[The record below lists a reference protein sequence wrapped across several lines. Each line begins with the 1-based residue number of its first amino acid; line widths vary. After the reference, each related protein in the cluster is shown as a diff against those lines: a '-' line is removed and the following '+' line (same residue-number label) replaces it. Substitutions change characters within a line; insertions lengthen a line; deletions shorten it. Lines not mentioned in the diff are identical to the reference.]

1 VAKDQSR
8 FTLPTRHIDGASRA
22 DIEQALAAAEG
33 AWNETTRLTQELDAT
48 SLLLKETFRE
58 LDQARRELDLRDET
72 IAELSRQLEECV
84 PEQRYAGAAV
94 HTSESRLAAIFAQA
108 AVGLSEI
115 APDGQF
121 RMANDQLCAM
131 LGRSREELLKLNI
144 QDVTHPDDLARN
156 LPLFVRLIET
166 GEVFSIEKRYV
177 RPDGSHFWAISSVSR
192 IIGPGGEALGVIAA
206 TVDLTE
212 RREAELKL
220 RETRDEAIKARA
232 EAEQASRAKSRF
244 LASVSHDLRQPVTSA
259 NLFLD
264 LLKRRPLGPK
274 ERELVEPL
282 ASSIDSLIGML
293 NGLLQVA
300 RLDAGIVI
308 ADPREFPLDELLQ
321 RLFDEF
327 QRPAQAAGLRF
338 HIPPVH
344 LRVRSDPLLLELIL
358 RNLISNAIKY
368 TPEGSVLVLTRA
380 GDGHVVLDV
389 TDTGLGIAAEHRD
402 LIFNEFYQGSETARD
417 HSRGFGIGLAT
428 ARRVAALL
436 GIRIGVKSEVGR
448 GSTFSVVLP
457 QAESGEVM
465 SVYPTDDGI
474 EGLAGHSVL
483 VADDEPLV
491 LRGLEVML
499 SSWDMQVHA
508 VRTLAQAKA
517 LLKTLDRPPDVVIAD
532 YSLAY
537 GEKGTDVVAAAR
549 LHGTVAAILLTG
561 DTSPDRLADAERSGC
576 RLLHKPVNADTLGA
590 VLKEVCLKP

>member
-1 VAKDQSR
+1 VTQDRSSVG
-8 FTLPTRHIDGASRA
+8 LPAGLR
-22 DIEQALAAAEG
+22 
-33 AWNETTRLTQELDAT
+33 ETTLQE
-48 SLLLKETFRE
+48 E
-58 LDQARRELDLRDET
+58 LAQARRELDRRDEI
-72 IAELSRQLEECV
+72 IATLSRKLDECV
-84 PEQRYAGAAV
+84 PAARNAESTV
-94 HTSESRLAAIFAQA
+94 AQKVLRESERRLSAIFAQA

-115 APDGQF
+115 GPDGRF
-121 RMANDQLCAM
+121 RMVNDQLCSL
-131 LGRSREELLKLNI
+131 LGRTREELLRLNV

-156 LPLFVRLIET
+156 LPLFARLVET

-177 RPDGSHFWAISSVSR
+177 RADGSHFWAVSSVSR
-192 IIGPGGEALGVIAA
+192 IIGPDGEALGVIAA

-212 RREAELKL
+212 RREAENRL
-220 RETRDEAIKARA
+220 RETRDEAVQARA

-259 NLFLD
+259 SLFLD

-300 RLDAGIVI
+300 RLDAGIVT
-308 ADPREFPLDELLQ
+308 ADPRDFLLDELLQ

-338 HIPPVH
+338 HVPPVH

-368 TPEGSVLVLTRA
+368 TPDGSVSVLTRVE
-380 GDGHVVLDV
+380 DGHVVLDV
-389 TDTGLGIAAEHRD
+389 TDTGLGIAKEDSER
-402 LIFNEFYQGSETARD
+402 IFDEFYQGAQTARD

-436 GIRIGVKSEVGR
+436 GIEIAVASEIGR
-448 GSTFSVVLP
+448 GSTFSLVLA
-457 QAESGEVM
+457 QA
-465 SVYPTDDGI
+465 DDEETAAPDRRYFGI
-474 EGLAGHSVL
+474 QSLAGCSAL
-483 VADDEPLV
+483 VIDDEPLV

-499 SSWDMQVHA
+499 RSWDVQVHA
-508 VRTLAQAKA
+508 VRTLGQAKE
-517 LLKTLDRPPDVVIAD
+517 LFRTLDRPLDVVIAD
-532 YSLAY
+532 YSLAH
-537 GEKGTDVVAAAR
+537 GERGKDVVAAAR
-549 LHGTVAAILLTG
+549 RHGTEAAILLTG
-561 DTSPDRLADAERSGC
+561 DTSPERLAEAERSGC

-590 VLKEVCLKP
+590 ILKAVCLK